1 MNLVN
6 YMCITTYPYV
16 YISLYVYTNNNEIMN
31 LRNTM
36 IEMWEDLKGRKG
48 GKEIM

>member
-1 MNLVN
+1 
-6 YMCITTYPYV
+6 
-16 YISLYVYTNNNEIMN
+16 VYTNNNEIMN